1 MRKPSLLAC
10 LWTHDSTFRV
20 FPYEV
25 ASLEPFELAIAAL
38 NPLVTVKICSAA
50 VHAALVECP
59 SNEKT
64 DCIYVDADTRIQ
76 VLDTMV
82 LLPQAEKEQSTAF
95 IMSTRSCLSSAHT

>member
-1 MRKPSLLAC
+1 MRKPSPLAC
-10 LWTHDSTFRV
+10 LWMHNGTFCV

-25 ASLEPFELAIAAL
+25 AGLEPFKLAVAAL

-82 LLPQAEKEQSTAF
+82 LLPQAEKEQSAAF
-95 IMSTRSCLSSAHT
+95 IVSTRSCPSSAHT